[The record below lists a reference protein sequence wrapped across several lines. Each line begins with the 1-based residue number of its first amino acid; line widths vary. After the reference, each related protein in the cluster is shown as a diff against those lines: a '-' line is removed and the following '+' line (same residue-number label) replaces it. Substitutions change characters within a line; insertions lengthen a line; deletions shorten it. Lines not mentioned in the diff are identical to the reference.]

1 MDFHMG
7 VTDVAETPIAQGTR
21 HALSRVVR
29 QPHVRGAI
37 PEDLVTTAPG
47 VNPRSRG
54 ALRPGFCKPITLD
67 ERVQGMPG
75 ARCTRGLVCNLR

>member
-1 MDFHMG
+1 MLALRMDFHMG
-7 VTDVAETPIAQGTR
+7 VTDVAET
-21 HALSRVVR
+21 LSRVVR